1 MLRPQKYKRFFPVYF
16 LKMAS
21 DLKKGKKRQ
30 EIVRELSEK
39 HGVPALT
46 AEAYLS
52 KHFPVSKLRKG
63 VSIDS
68 LLWQAREKMLSAEDR
83 SRIGRK
89 GWEGKS
95 PEERSRIVRKGWEG
109 KSPEE
114 RSRIGRE
121 RWTKLS
127 PEERSRIG
135 RKGWEGKSPEERSR
149 IGRKGWEGKSPEE
162 RSRIGR
168 KGWEGKSPEER
179 SRIGR
184 KAWEGKS
191 PEERSR
197 IARERWANVSPEE
210 RSRIVRK
217 AWEGKSPEERSRIGR
232 KGWEGKSPEERS
244 RIARERWTKLS
255 AEERSRIGRKAWEAK
270 TEKSQVA
277 KRSRTRETLK
287 NIVDRKKGFA
297 PDEHNLL
304 IVLQQIFSEKEI
316 NKIKPSIQNLRP
328 EEFLPIFEAI
338 YDSELLYRQQIT
350 FENFIFFRENLM
362 KKARLSKPRTEQALI
377 VINNTLQRRLSS

>member
-30 EIVRELSEK
+30 EIVRELSER
-39 HGVPALT
+39 HGVPAGTVKKHLNV
-46 AEAYLS
+46 
-52 KHFPVSKLRKG
+52 HFPVSKLRKG

-95 PEERSRIVRKGWEG
+95 PEERSRI
-109 KSPEE
+109 
-114 RSRIGRE
+114 
-121 RWTKLS
+121 
-127 PEERSRIG
+127 
-135 RKGWEGKSPEERSR
+135 
-149 IGRKGWEGKSPEE
+149 
-162 RSRIGR
+162 
-168 KGWEGKSPEER
+168 
-179 SRIGR
+179 
-184 KAWEGKS
+184 
-191 PEERSR
+191 
-197 IARERWANVSPEE
+197 ARERWANVSPEE
-210 RSRIVRK
+210 RSRIV
-217 AWEGKSPEERSRIGR
+217 
-232 KGWEGKSPEERS
+232 
-244 RIARERWTKLS
+244 
-255 AEERSRIGRKAWEAK
+255 RKAWEAK

>member
-114 RSRIGRE
+114 RSRI
-121 RWTKLS
+121 
-127 PEERSRIG
+127 
-135 RKGWEGKSPEERSR
+135 
-149 IGRKGWEGKSPEE
+149 
-162 RSRIGR
+162 
-168 KGWEGKSPEER
+168 
-179 SRIGR
+179 
-184 KAWEGKS
+184 
-191 PEERSR
+191 
-197 IARERWANVSPEE
+197 ARERWANVSPEE

-217 AWEGKSPEERSRIGR
+217 G
-232 KGWEGKSPEERS
+232 
-244 RIARERWTKLS
+244 
-255 AEERSRIGRKAWEAK
+255 WEAK

>member
-1 MLRPQKYKRFFPVYF
+1 ML
-16 LKMAS
+16 
-21 DLKKGKKRQ
+21 
-30 EIVRELSEK
+30 
-39 HGVPALT
+39 
-46 AEAYLS
+46 
-52 KHFPVSKLRKG
+52 
-63 VSIDS
+63 
-68 LLWQAREKMLSAEDR
+68 
-83 SRIGRK
+83 
-89 GWEGKS
+89 
-95 PEERSRIVRKGWEG
+95 
-109 KSPEE
+109 
-114 RSRIGRE
+114 
-121 RWTKLS
+121 
-127 PEERSRIG
+127 
-135 RKGWEGKSPEERSR
+135 SPEERSR

-210 RSRIVRK
+210 RSRIV
-217 AWEGKSPEERSRIGR
+217 
-232 KGWEGKSPEERS
+232 
-244 RIARERWTKLS
+244 
-255 AEERSRIGRKAWEAK
+255 RKAWEAK